1 MTNTRDLSAGFRTG
15 DWLVYPARRVIARDN
30 EEFTPEPLVFDLL
43 EMLAS
48 RDGDIVGKDELIETL
63 WDNRPMADESLN
75 RCVYQLRKAL
85 GDARPYR
92 YIENVARRGYRLKTP
107 VQPLP
112 ISQKPAA
119 PAPPQPEAG
128 YQRRGWLLA
137 VVAATVLLIAVSV
150 FDIGRTPGSDSSVAG
165 SRTIG
170 VLPFENL
177 SAADGSDYL
186 VGGFKEEL
194 VSSLHSVPGLS
205 IVNSRLSY
213 DGLETPDIAS
223 RLGVSVL
230 LGGSVQ
236 RSGDRLKISF
246 TMSNADDG
254 AVIVSE
260 MLEGDVESLFELQS
274 ELAMLV
280 RGHVLGEA
288 NQVPINRRKPVSF
301 RAYDSYMRGLYA
313 FDQRLTDT
321 ALEDA
326 IELFRQTI
334 ELDPAF
340 GPAYVKLATA
350 YALLPTYG
358 SISMSQASQLALSAL
373 DRGANVDAS
382 IVDTASAVR
391 GFFHHMDMQWQ
402 AAEAAYERA
411 INADIVD
418 PTALLWY
425 SRLLA
430 SVGRL
435 DDSLLMAKRA
445 QQMEPTSAV
454 ITSRVAMAYTWLG
467 NYDSAIEYFER
478 SNALGAGGQTYL
490 LAYALCLYQRGEI
503 EESYAVTAAAFDA
516 AGVDGTWIEPVFA
529 ALENPELAGA
539 ALDKMDA
546 STEAGALPP
555 QVALVAGVLLGDVE
569 SAFAV
574 ASRLPDEGEIFEMDL
589 LFIPQTKLLREHEG
603 FDALMSRVGLT
614 DYWQQKSCTWQGQS
628 FACLG

>member
-1 MTNTRDLSAGFRTG
+1 MTDIRDLSAGFRTG
-15 DWLVYPARRVIARDN
+15 DWLVLPAEGLVRRGVEARS
-30 EEFTPEPLVFDLL
+30 PEPLPFRLL
-43 EMLAS
+43 MVLAS
-48 RDGDIVGKDELIETL
+48 RNGELVSKDELIEIL
-63 WDNRPMADESLN
+63 WDNRAQSDAPLN
-75 RCVYQLRKAL
+75 RCVSQLRKVL
-85 GDARPYR
+85 DDKKPYQ
-92 YIENVARRGYRLKTP
+92 YIENVSRRGYRLKTP
-107 VQPLP
+107 VESLDTGTVTMSP
-112 ISQKPAA
+112 A
-119 PAPPQPEAG
+119 PAPPA
-128 YQRRGWLLA
+128 RAGWLFPAVLLVALA
-137 VVAATVLLIAVSV
+137 VAISWW
-150 FDIGRTPGSDSSVAG
+150 IGPPDRPDEVQ
-165 SRTIG
+165 TIG
-170 VLPFENL
+170 VLPFQNL

-194 VSSLHSVPGLS
+194 VNSLHGVPGLS

-213 DGLETPDIAS
+213 DNLETPDIA
-223 RLGVSVL
+223 RKLGVSIL

-236 RSGDRLKISF
+236 RAGDQLKISF
-246 TMSNADDG
+246 SMSNAEDG

-280 RGHVLGEA
+280 RSHVLGEA
-288 NQVPINRRKPVSF
+288 NQVPIGRRKPASF
-301 RAYDSYMRGLYA
+301 RAYDTYMRGLYA

-334 ELDPAF
+334 ELDPSF

-350 YALLPTYG
+350 YTLLPTYR
-358 SISMSQASQLALSAL
+358 SISMSEASRLALSAL
-373 DRGANVDAS
+373 DRGADVDPS

-435 DDSLLMAKRA
+435 DDSLLMANRA
-445 QQMEPTSAV
+445 LKMEPTSAV

-467 NYDSAIEYFER
+467 DYDSATEYFER

-503 EESYAVTAAAFDA
+503 DNAYAVTTAAFDA
-516 AGVDGTWIEPVFA
+516 AAGADDTWIEPVFA
-529 ALENPELAGA
+529 AFENPELAGA
-539 ALDKMDA
+539 AVLKMHE
-546 STEAGALPP
+546 SIQSGTLPP

-574 ASRLPDEGEIFEMDL
+574 ASRLPAEGEIFEMDL
-589 LFIPQTKLLREHEG
+589 LFIPQTKPLREHEG
-603 FDALMSRVGLT
+603 FDALMSRLELT
-614 DYWQQKSCTWQGQS
+614 EYWQQKACTWQGQS
-628 FACLG
+628 FACQG